1 MKTRVLSGREF
12 ENTDGNSET
21 PVAVINEA
29 MAKRYWPGK
38 DPIGRRLR
46 FGSTVPWVRIVGVV
60 ENVLQRE
67 WTGDPGSEIY
77 LCYLQQP
84 NQFGSP
90 GGSAMTF
97 VVRTT
102 ADPNSLV
109 KPLQSIVWSQDARI
123 PFTAVATM
131 DEVVSDAV
139 RQPRVYAVLLG
150 LFAFIALLLATMGIY
165 GVISYTVAQRTQE
178 MGVRIA
184 VGASAFDL
192 IRLVVAGSLKVV
204 AVGAAVGL
212 AASLALSRFIS
223 TLLFGLKPNDM
234 VTICGVALLIFI
246 VAAAA
251 TCIPARRV
259 SRIDPLLALRVE

>member
-1 MKTRVLSGREF
+1 
-12 ENTDGNSET
+12 
-21 PVAVINEA
+21 
-29 MAKRYWPGK
+29 
-38 DPIGRRLR
+38 
-46 FGSTVPWVRIVGVV
+46 
-60 ENVLQRE
+60 
-67 WTGDPGSEIY
+67 
-77 LCYLQQP
+77 
-84 NQFGSP
+84 
-90 GGSAMTF
+90 
-97 VVRTT
+97 
-102 ADPNSLV
+102 
-109 KPLQSIVWSQDARI
+109 
-123 PFTAVATM
+123 M

-150 LFAFIALLLATMGIY
+150 LFAFIALLLATMGLY